1 MNKSYTLVWNQ
12 ATGCWNVAS
21 EGTRRRSKSGRGK
34 ALVVAGASLLGLFCQ
49 APAFAL
55 PSGATVVSGDA
66 GFQTSTDGRHMVV
79 NQQSHKLITN
89 WNEFSVRADE
99 RVSFHQPGQ
108 DAVALNRVIGR
119 NGSDIQGR
127 IDANGKVFLVNP
139 NGVVFGKSAQVNVG
153 GLVASTLDL
162 ADRDFLAGNYQFSG
176 DSGATVSNAGSLKA
190 SEGGS
195 IALLGARVSND
206 GVIQAQLGDVALG
219 AGQGINL
226 NFDGDGL
233 LNLQVDKG
241 SVDALAHNGGLIR
254 ADGGQ
259 VLMSARSADSLL
271 KTVVNNQGTLEARTL
286 RSAEGRIVLDGGEQG
301 TVRVAGKQ
309 DASAIGGGNGGLVL
323 NQAANVEIQRTAQVD
338 THADQGATGTWRILS
353 HEVSVAAAGQ
363 ANAAGDGSG
372 QVHVAQGPAG
382 ANASDSNGVTIVQQQ
397 PAVDL
402 AAGANGISAVQSQSG
417 ANIGSGA
424 SGISVVQSQN
434 SPNIG
439 SGANGVTVVQS
450 QNGANIGA
458 GASGIS
464 VVQNQNS
471 PNIGSGANGVT
482 VVQSQNGAN
491 IGSGASGI
499 SVVQSQSGPSIG
511 SGVNGVTVVQI
522 QSGANI
528 GPGVSGIDVV
538 QTQTLP
544 NLSPGANGSSI
555 VQVQTLPD
563 IAADAGNVHVVQV
576 QTGGNKVFGNSA
588 TNVRSRTVQA
598 RSSENVGSGLANPSS
613 AGKGPTLHADTL
625 ARNLS
630 TSNVEVV
637 ATRGNAHVGAP
648 LSWDSGNGLTLTAER
663 GDLRINGA
671 LTAQGE
677 NASLTLNAGQ
687 RPLRIDDSLSLT
699 GQGARVEFNS
709 DKGYALAEGA
719 RITLSGKNAGFRANG
734 RDYSVIQDL
743 QQLRGIDRDLGGSH
757 VLGNRIAGGNSS
769 FLSIGNASAFG
780 GTFDGLGNTIDN
792 LAVYGTGAYS
802 GLFSVNRGTLRNLN
816 LERISADGARATHY
830 NVQVGSLAAVNLGRI
845 DNVNASDIRIA
856 AASKLNSLG
865 GLVALNL
872 GSIDNASAS
881 GTLVG
886 NRHTYALGGLAA
898 ENISTARGVASISNS
913 RADFAISGQL
923 KDHASHYGAGGLVGR
938 NRGGL
943 IRSSG
948 SQGTLSLTGHGMN
961 LGGLVGYSSA
971 GGLADVSASVDVSGN
986 GQHGLYGGLIGLNV
1000 NSGIAHATAS
1010 GKVRGTDAE
1019 ALGGLIGRN
1028 LNAAIT
1034 NASAHG
1040 DVVLQAGRYL
1050 GGLIGHNQ
1058 AGNLANVSASG
1069 NLSGGSLLQAGGLI
1083 GLNANASLVNA
1094 SAKGNVATRGAE
1106 AVGGLLGENLYG
1118 SIINGSASGEVTDG
1132 SGKTLGGLIGSNLGG
1147 NHSNLKASGWVNA
1160 GANSDVGGLIG
1171 HNRGGNHS
1179 TLAASGNVTGGKG
1192 SRVGGLVGYNDAASL
1207 TNVSASG
1214 NVSANGSRA
1223 IGGLLGS
1230 DLRGSLMLASSHG
1243 TVIDM
1248 TGHNLGG
1255 LLGRGEN
1262 TSIRSA
1268 NATGAVT
1275 GGGGAS
1281 VGGLV
1286 GSLEGW
1292 RALVLGA
1299 SASGDARAGYD
1310 SYIGGLAGFS
1320 TGTIR
1325 GASASGKVGGSGL
1338 LGGLVAWNQGNVMGS
1353 SASGRLEPQIP
1364 NQIHGGLIGINF
1376 GWQSWNSVYGAAAT
1390 VPMIGRHYNL

>member
-66 GFQTSTDGRHMVV
+66 GFQTSTDGRHMVID
-79 NQQSHKLITN
+79 QQSHKLITN

-176 DSGATVSNAGSLKA
+176 DSGATVSNAGSLQA

-323 NQAANVEIQRTAQVD
+323 NQGANVEIQRTAQVD

-353 HEVSVAAAGQ
+353 HEVSVAAVGQ

-402 AAGANGISAVQSQSG
+402 AAGANGTSAVQSQSG
-417 ANIGSGA
+417 AN
-424 SGISVVQSQN
+424 GISVVQSQN

-439 SGANGVTVVQS
+439 SGA
-450 QNGANIGA
+450 
-458 GASGIS
+458 SGI
-464 VVQNQNS
+464 
-471 PNIGSGANGVT
+471 T

-511 SGVNGVTVVQI
+511 SGVNGVTIVQS

-687 RPLRIDDSLSLT
+687 RPLRIDDSLSHRPGSPGRIQF
-699 GQGARVEFNS
+699 GQGLCPGRRRPDHPVRQER
-709 DKGYALAEGA
+709 
-719 RITLSGKNAGFRANG
+719 RIPRQWAGLQ
-734 RDYSVIQDL
+734 RDP
-743 QQLRGIDRDLGGSH
+743 GP
-757 VLGNRIAGGNSS
+757 
-769 FLSIGNASAFG
+769 
-780 GTFDGLGNTIDN
+780 
-792 LAVYGTGAYS
+792 
-802 GLFSVNRGTLRNLN
+802 
-816 LERISADGARATHY
+816 
-830 NVQVGSLAAVNLGRI
+830 AAV
-845 DNVNASDIRIA
+845 A
-856 AASKLNSLG
+856 
-865 GLVALNL
+865 
-872 GSIDNASAS
+872 
-881 GTLVG
+881 
-886 NRHTYALGGLAA
+886 RH
-898 ENISTARGVASISNS
+898 R
-913 RADFAISGQL
+913 
-923 KDHASHYGAGGLVGR
+923 
-938 NRGGL
+938 
-943 IRSSG
+943 
-948 SQGTLSLTGHGMN
+948 
-961 LGGLVGYSSA
+961 
-971 GGLADVSASVDVSGN
+971 
-986 GQHGLYGGLIGLNV
+986 
-1000 NSGIAHATAS
+1000 
-1010 GKVRGTDAE
+1010 
-1019 ALGGLIGRN
+1019 
-1028 LNAAIT
+1028 
-1034 NASAHG
+1034 
-1040 DVVLQAGRYL
+1040 
-1050 GGLIGHNQ
+1050 
-1058 AGNLANVSASG
+1058 
-1069 NLSGGSLLQAGGLI
+1069 
-1083 GLNANASLVNA
+1083 
-1094 SAKGNVATRGAE
+1094 
-1106 AVGGLLGENLYG
+1106 
-1118 SIINGSASGEVTDG
+1118 
-1132 SGKTLGGLIGSNLGG
+1132 
-1147 NHSNLKASGWVNA
+1147 
-1160 GANSDVGGLIG
+1160 
-1171 HNRGGNHS
+1171 
-1179 TLAASGNVTGGKG
+1179 
-1192 SRVGGLVGYNDAASL
+1192 
-1207 TNVSASG
+1207 
-1214 NVSANGSRA
+1214 
-1223 IGGLLGS
+1223 
-1230 DLRGSLMLASSHG
+1230 
-1243 TVIDM
+1243 
-1248 TGHNLGG
+1248 
-1255 LLGRGEN
+1255 
-1262 TSIRSA
+1262 
-1268 NATGAVT
+1268 
-1275 GGGGAS
+1275 
-1281 VGGLV
+1281 
-1286 GSLEGW
+1286 
-1292 RALVLGA
+1292 
-1299 SASGDARAGYD
+1299 
-1310 SYIGGLAGFS
+1310 
-1320 TGTIR
+1320 
-1325 GASASGKVGGSGL
+1325 
-1338 LGGLVAWNQGNVMGS
+1338 
-1353 SASGRLEPQIP
+1353 
-1364 NQIHGGLIGINF
+1364 
-1376 GWQSWNSVYGAAAT
+1376 
-1390 VPMIGRHYNL
+1390 

>member
-66 GFQTSTDGRHMVV
+66 GFQTSTDGRHMVID
-79 NQQSHKLITN
+79 QQSHKLITN

-206 GVIQAQLGDVALG
+206 GVIQAQLGAVALG

-323 NQAANVEIQRTAQVD
+323 NQGANVEIQRTAQVD

-353 HEVSVAAAGQ
+353 HEVSVAAVGQ

-402 AAGANGISAVQSQSG
+402 AAGANGTSAVQSQSG

-439 SGANGVTVVQS
+439 SGANG
-450 QNGANIGA
+450 I
-458 GASGIS
+458 
-464 VVQNQNS
+464 
-471 PNIGSGANGVT
+471 T

-499 SVVQSQSGPSIG
+499 SVVQSQNSPNIG
-511 SGVNGVTVVQI
+511 SGVNGVTVVQS
-522 QSGANI
+522 QNGANI

-743 QQLRGIDRDLGGSH
+743 QQLRGIDRDLGGSY

-816 LERISADGARATHY
+816 LERISADGAQATHY

-948 SQGTLSLTGHGMN
+948 SQGTLSLSGHGMN

-971 GGLADVSASVDVSGN
+971 GGLADVSAFVDVSGN

-1058 AGNLANVSASG
+1058 AGNLADVSASG

-1230 DLRGSLMLASSHG
+1230 DLRGSLMLASSYG

>member
-66 GFQTSTDGRHMVV
+66 GFQTSTDGRHMVID
-79 NQQSHKLITN
+79 QQSHKLITN

-176 DSGATVSNAGSLKA
+176 DSGATVSNAGSLQA

-226 NFDGDGL
+226 NFDGHGL

-323 NQAANVEIQRTAQVD
+323 NQGANVEIQRTAQVD
-338 THADQGATGTWRILS
+338 THADQGATGTWRILT
-353 HEVSVAAAGQ
+353 HEVSVAAVGQ

-402 AAGANGISAVQSQSG
+402 AAGANGTSAVQSQSG

-424 SGISVVQSQN
+424 NGIS
-434 SPNIG
+434 
-439 SGANGVTVVQS
+439 
-450 QNGANIGA
+450 
-458 GASGIS
+458 
-464 VVQNQNS
+464 
-471 PNIGSGANGVT
+471 

-511 SGVNGVTVVQI
+511 SGVNGLTIVQS

-648 LSWDSGNGLTLTAER
+648 LSWDRGLTLTAER

-709 DKGYALAEGA
+709 DKGYALAEGT

-743 QQLRGIDRDLGGSH
+743 QQLRGIDRDLGGSY

-816 LERISADGARATHY
+816 LERISADGAQATHY

-923 KDHASHYGAGGLVGR
+923 KDHASHYGAG
-938 NRGGL
+938 
-943 IRSSG
+943 
-948 SQGTLSLTGHGMN
+948 
-961 LGGLVGYSSA
+961 
-971 GGLADVSASVDVSGN
+971 
-986 GQHGLYGGLIGLNV
+986 
-1000 NSGIAHATAS
+1000 
-1010 GKVRGTDAE
+1010 
-1019 ALGGLIGRN
+1019 
-1028 LNAAIT
+1028 
-1034 NASAHG
+1034 
-1040 DVVLQAGRYL
+1040 
-1050 GGLIGHNQ
+1050 
-1058 AGNLANVSASG
+1058 
-1069 NLSGGSLLQAGGLI
+1069 
-1083 GLNANASLVNA
+1083 
-1094 SAKGNVATRGAE
+1094 
-1106 AVGGLLGENLYG
+1106 
-1118 SIINGSASGEVTDG
+1118 
-1132 SGKTLGGLIGSNLGG
+1132 
-1147 NHSNLKASGWVNA
+1147 
-1160 GANSDVGGLIG
+1160 
-1171 HNRGGNHS
+1171 
-1179 TLAASGNVTGGKG
+1179 
-1192 SRVGGLVGYNDAASL
+1192 
-1207 TNVSASG
+1207 
-1214 NVSANGSRA
+1214 
-1223 IGGLLGS
+1223 
-1230 DLRGSLMLASSHG
+1230 
-1243 TVIDM
+1243 
-1248 TGHNLGG
+1248 
-1255 LLGRGEN
+1255 
-1262 TSIRSA
+1262 
-1268 NATGAVT
+1268 
-1275 GGGGAS
+1275 
-1281 VGGLV
+1281 
-1286 GSLEGW
+1286 
-1292 RALVLGA
+1292 
-1299 SASGDARAGYD
+1299 
-1310 SYIGGLAGFS
+1310 
-1320 TGTIR
+1320 
-1325 GASASGKVGGSGL
+1325 
-1338 LGGLVAWNQGNVMGS
+1338 AW
-1353 SASGRLEPQIP
+1353 
-1364 NQIHGGLIGINF
+1364 
-1376 GWQSWNSVYGAAAT
+1376 
-1390 VPMIGRHYNL
+1390 

>member
-66 GFQTSTDGRHMVV
+66 GFQTSTDGRHMVID
-79 NQQSHKLITN
+79 QQSHKLITN

-176 DSGATVSNAGSLKA
+176 DSGATVSNAGSLQA

-323 NQAANVEIQRTAQVD
+323 NQGANVEIQRTAQVD

-353 HEVSVAAAGQ
+353 HEVSVAAVGQ

-402 AAGANGISAVQSQSG
+402 AAGANGTSAVQSQSG
-417 ANIGSGA
+417 AN
-424 SGISVVQSQN
+424 GISVVQSQN

-439 SGANGVTVVQS
+439 SGA
-450 QNGANIGA
+450 
-458 GASGIS
+458 SGI
-464 VVQNQNS
+464 
-471 PNIGSGANGVT
+471 T

-511 SGVNGVTVVQI
+511 SGVNGVTIVQS

-709 DKGYALAEGA
+709 DKGYALTEGA

-743 QQLRGIDRDLGGSH
+743 QQLRGIDRDLGGSY
-757 VLGNRIAGGNSS
+757 VLGNRIAGGHSS

-816 LERISADGARATHY
+816 LERISADGAQATHY

-856 AASKLNSLG
+856 AASQLNSLG

-886 NRHTYALGGLAA
+886 NRQTYALGGLAA

-923 KDHASHYGAGGLVGR
+923 KDHASHYGAGGPGR
-938 NRGGL
+938 QEPR
-943 IRSSG
+943 RPHP
-948 SQGTLSLTGHGMN
+948 QQRQ
-961 LGGLVGYSSA
+961 
-971 GGLADVSASVDVSGN
+971 SGN
-986 GQHGLYGGLIGLNV
+986 AVAERSRDEPGRTGRIQLRRRTGGRIRLRRRLRQRTARPVRRAHRPQRKQWYRPRHGQRQGPGHRRGSTGRADRPEPERGHQQRQRPWRCQPASRSLPGRPDRPQPGRQ
-1000 NSGIAHATAS
+1000 SGQRQCQRQPEWWVAAP
-1010 GKVRGTDAE
+1010 
-1019 ALGGLIGRN
+1019 GRRPDRSQRQC
-1028 LNAAIT
+1028 L
-1034 NASAHG
+1034 
-1040 DVVLQAGRYL
+1040 AGQCLRQGQCRYPR
-1050 GGLIGHNQ
+1050 
-1058 AGNLANVSASG
+1058 S
-1069 NLSGGSLLQAGGLI
+1069 
-1083 GLNANASLVNA
+1083 
-1094 SAKGNVATRGAE
+1094 R
-1106 AVGGLLGENLYG
+1106 
-1118 SIINGSASGEVTDG
+1118 
-1132 SGKTLGGLIGSNLGG
+1132 
-1147 NHSNLKASGWVNA
+1147 SGWRSARRKPVRLRHQRLRQWRSHRRQRQNP
-1160 GANSDVGGLIG
+1160 GWPDRVQPRRQSFQPEGL
-1171 HNRGGNHS
+1171 
-1179 TLAASGNVTGGKG
+1179 
-1192 SRVGGLVGYNDAASL
+1192 RVGK
-1207 TNVSASG
+1207 
-1214 NVSANGSRA
+1214 R
-1223 IGGLLGS
+1223 
-1230 DLRGSLMLASSHG
+1230 
-1243 TVIDM
+1243 
-1248 TGHNLGG
+1248 
-1255 LLGRGEN
+1255 RGE
-1262 TSIRSA
+1262 
-1268 NATGAVT
+1268 
-1275 GGGGAS
+1275 
-1281 VGGLV
+1281 
-1286 GSLEGW
+1286 
-1292 RALVLGA
+1292 
-1299 SASGDARAGYD
+1299 
-1310 SYIGGLAGFS
+1310 
-1320 TGTIR
+1320 
-1325 GASASGKVGGSGL
+1325 
-1338 LGGLVAWNQGNVMGS
+1338 Q
-1353 SASGRLEPQIP
+1353 
-1364 NQIHGGLIGINF
+1364 
-1376 GWQSWNSVYGAAAT
+1376 
-1390 VPMIGRHYNL
+1390 

>member
-66 GFQTSTDGRHMVV
+66 GFQTSTDGRHMVID
-79 NQQSHKLITN
+79 QQSHKLITN

-176 DSGATVSNAGSLKA
+176 DSGATVSNAGSLQA

-226 NFDGDGL
+226 NFDGHGL

-323 NQAANVEIQRTAQVD
+323 NQGANVEIQRTAQVD
-338 THADQGATGTWRILS
+338 THADQGATDTWRILT
-353 HEVSVAAAGQ
+353 HEVSVAAVGQ

-402 AAGANGISAVQSQSG
+402 AAGANGTSAVQSQSG

-424 SGISVVQSQN
+424 NGIS
-434 SPNIG
+434 
-439 SGANGVTVVQS
+439 
-450 QNGANIGA
+450 
-458 GASGIS
+458 
-464 VVQNQNS
+464 
-471 PNIGSGANGVT
+471 

-511 SGVNGVTVVQI
+511 SGVNGLTIVQS

-648 LSWDSGNGLTLTAER
+648 LSWDSGLTLTAER

-687 RPLRIDDSLSLT
+687 RPLRIDDSLSHWPGSPGRIQF
-699 GQGARVEFNS
+699 GQGLCPGRRHPDHPVRQER
-709 DKGYALAEGA
+709 
-719 RITLSGKNAGFRANG
+719 RIPRQWAGLQ
-734 RDYSVIQDL
+734 RDP
-743 QQLRGIDRDLGGSH
+743 GP
-757 VLGNRIAGGNSS
+757 
-769 FLSIGNASAFG
+769 
-780 GTFDGLGNTIDN
+780 
-792 LAVYGTGAYS
+792 
-802 GLFSVNRGTLRNLN
+802 
-816 LERISADGARATHY
+816 
-830 NVQVGSLAAVNLGRI
+830 AAV
-845 DNVNASDIRIA
+845 A
-856 AASKLNSLG
+856 
-865 GLVALNL
+865 
-872 GSIDNASAS
+872 
-881 GTLVG
+881 
-886 NRHTYALGGLAA
+886 RH
-898 ENISTARGVASISNS
+898 R
-913 RADFAISGQL
+913 
-923 KDHASHYGAGGLVGR
+923 
-938 NRGGL
+938 
-943 IRSSG
+943 
-948 SQGTLSLTGHGMN
+948 
-961 LGGLVGYSSA
+961 
-971 GGLADVSASVDVSGN
+971 
-986 GQHGLYGGLIGLNV
+986 
-1000 NSGIAHATAS
+1000 
-1010 GKVRGTDAE
+1010 
-1019 ALGGLIGRN
+1019 
-1028 LNAAIT
+1028 
-1034 NASAHG
+1034 
-1040 DVVLQAGRYL
+1040 
-1050 GGLIGHNQ
+1050 
-1058 AGNLANVSASG
+1058 
-1069 NLSGGSLLQAGGLI
+1069 
-1083 GLNANASLVNA
+1083 
-1094 SAKGNVATRGAE
+1094 
-1106 AVGGLLGENLYG
+1106 
-1118 SIINGSASGEVTDG
+1118 
-1132 SGKTLGGLIGSNLGG
+1132 
-1147 NHSNLKASGWVNA
+1147 
-1160 GANSDVGGLIG
+1160 
-1171 HNRGGNHS
+1171 
-1179 TLAASGNVTGGKG
+1179 
-1192 SRVGGLVGYNDAASL
+1192 
-1207 TNVSASG
+1207 
-1214 NVSANGSRA
+1214 
-1223 IGGLLGS
+1223 
-1230 DLRGSLMLASSHG
+1230 
-1243 TVIDM
+1243 
-1248 TGHNLGG
+1248 
-1255 LLGRGEN
+1255 
-1262 TSIRSA
+1262 
-1268 NATGAVT
+1268 
-1275 GGGGAS
+1275 
-1281 VGGLV
+1281 
-1286 GSLEGW
+1286 
-1292 RALVLGA
+1292 
-1299 SASGDARAGYD
+1299 
-1310 SYIGGLAGFS
+1310 
-1320 TGTIR
+1320 
-1325 GASASGKVGGSGL
+1325 
-1338 LGGLVAWNQGNVMGS
+1338 
-1353 SASGRLEPQIP
+1353 
-1364 NQIHGGLIGINF
+1364 
-1376 GWQSWNSVYGAAAT
+1376 
-1390 VPMIGRHYNL
+1390 

>member
-66 GFQTSTDGRHMVV
+66 GFQTSTDGRHMVID
-79 NQQSHKLITN
+79 QQSHKLITN

-176 DSGATVSNAGSLKA
+176 DSGATVSNAGSLQA

-323 NQAANVEIQRTAQVD
+323 NQGANVEIQRTAQVD

-353 HEVSVAAAGQ
+353 HEVSVAAVGQ

-402 AAGANGISAVQSQSG
+402 AAGANGTSAVQSQSG

-439 SGANGVTVVQS
+439 SGVNGVTVVQS
-450 QNGANIGA
+450 QNGANIGS
-458 GASGIS
+458 GASGI
-464 VVQNQNS
+464 
-471 PNIGSGANGVT
+471 T

-511 SGVNGVTVVQI
+511 SGVNGVTIVQS

-563 IAADAGNVHVVQV
+563 IAADAGNVHVMQV

-598 RSSENVGSGLANPSS
+598 RSNENVGSGLANPSS

-687 RPLRIDDSLSLT
+687 RPLRIDNSLSLT

-743 QQLRGIDRDLGGSH
+743 QQLRGIDRDLGGSY

-780 GTFDGLGNTIDN
+780 GSFDGLGNTIDN

-923 KDHASHYGAGGLVGR
+923 KDHASHYGAG
-938 NRGGL
+938 
-943 IRSSG
+943 
-948 SQGTLSLTGHGMN
+948 
-961 LGGLVGYSSA
+961 
-971 GGLADVSASVDVSGN
+971 
-986 GQHGLYGGLIGLNV
+986 
-1000 NSGIAHATAS
+1000 
-1010 GKVRGTDAE
+1010 
-1019 ALGGLIGRN
+1019 
-1028 LNAAIT
+1028 
-1034 NASAHG
+1034 
-1040 DVVLQAGRYL
+1040 
-1050 GGLIGHNQ
+1050 
-1058 AGNLANVSASG
+1058 
-1069 NLSGGSLLQAGGLI
+1069 
-1083 GLNANASLVNA
+1083 
-1094 SAKGNVATRGAE
+1094 
-1106 AVGGLLGENLYG
+1106 
-1118 SIINGSASGEVTDG
+1118 
-1132 SGKTLGGLIGSNLGG
+1132 
-1147 NHSNLKASGWVNA
+1147 
-1160 GANSDVGGLIG
+1160 
-1171 HNRGGNHS
+1171 
-1179 TLAASGNVTGGKG
+1179 
-1192 SRVGGLVGYNDAASL
+1192 
-1207 TNVSASG
+1207 
-1214 NVSANGSRA
+1214 
-1223 IGGLLGS
+1223 
-1230 DLRGSLMLASSHG
+1230 
-1243 TVIDM
+1243 
-1248 TGHNLGG
+1248 
-1255 LLGRGEN
+1255 
-1262 TSIRSA
+1262 
-1268 NATGAVT
+1268 
-1275 GGGGAS
+1275 
-1281 VGGLV
+1281 
-1286 GSLEGW
+1286 
-1292 RALVLGA
+1292 
-1299 SASGDARAGYD
+1299 
-1310 SYIGGLAGFS
+1310 
-1320 TGTIR
+1320 
-1325 GASASGKVGGSGL
+1325 
-1338 LGGLVAWNQGNVMGS
+1338 AW
-1353 SASGRLEPQIP
+1353 
-1364 NQIHGGLIGINF
+1364 
-1376 GWQSWNSVYGAAAT
+1376 
-1390 VPMIGRHYNL
+1390 

>member
-66 GFQTSTDGRHMVV
+66 GFQTSTDGRHMVID
-79 NQQSHKLITN
+79 QQSHKLITN

-176 DSGATVSNAGSLKA
+176 DSGATVSNAGSLQA

-323 NQAANVEIQRTAQVD
+323 NQGANVEIQRTAQVD

-353 HEVSVAAAGQ
+353 HEVSVAAVGQ

-402 AAGANGISAVQSQSG
+402 AAGANGTSAVQSQSG

-424 SGISVVQSQN
+424 NGIS
-434 SPNIG
+434 
-439 SGANGVTVVQS
+439 
-450 QNGANIGA
+450 
-458 GASGIS
+458 
-464 VVQNQNS
+464 
-471 PNIGSGANGVT
+471 

-511 SGVNGVTVVQI
+511 SGVNGVTIVQS

-598 RSSENVGSGLANPSS
+598 RSNENVGSGLANPSS

-687 RPLRIDDSLSLT
+687 RPLRIDNSLSLT

-709 DKGYALAEGA
+709 DKGYALAEGT

-743 QQLRGIDRDLGGSH
+743 QQLRGIDRDLGGSY

-816 LERISADGARATHY
+816 LERISADGAQATHY

-923 KDHASHYGAGGLVGR
+923 KDHARHYGAGGLVGR

-948 SQGTLSLTGHGMN
+948 SQGTLSLSGHGMN

-986 GQHGLYGGLIGLNV
+986 GQRGLYGGLIGLNV

-1028 LNAAIT
+1028 LNAAIN

-1040 DVVLQAGRYL
+1040 DVSLQAGRYL

-1083 GLNANASLVNA
+1083 GLNAN
-1094 SAKGNVATRGAE
+1094 
-1106 AVGGLLGENLYG
+1106 
-1118 SIINGSASGEVTDG
+1118 
-1132 SGKTLGGLIGSNLGG
+1132 
-1147 NHSNLKASGWVNA
+1147 
-1160 GANSDVGGLIG
+1160 
-1171 HNRGGNHS
+1171 
-1179 TLAASGNVTGGKG
+1179 
-1192 SRVGGLVGYNDAASL
+1192 
-1207 TNVSASG
+1207 
-1214 NVSANGSRA
+1214 
-1223 IGGLLGS
+1223 
-1230 DLRGSLMLASSHG
+1230 
-1243 TVIDM
+1243 
-1248 TGHNLGG
+1248 
-1255 LLGRGEN
+1255 
-1262 TSIRSA
+1262 
-1268 NATGAVT
+1268 
-1275 GGGGAS
+1275 
-1281 VGGLV
+1281 
-1286 GSLEGW
+1286 
-1292 RALVLGA
+1292 
-1299 SASGDARAGYD
+1299 
-1310 SYIGGLAGFS
+1310 
-1320 TGTIR
+1320 
-1325 GASASGKVGGSGL
+1325 
-1338 LGGLVAWNQGNVMGS
+1338 
-1353 SASGRLEPQIP
+1353 
-1364 NQIHGGLIGINF
+1364 
-1376 GWQSWNSVYGAAAT
+1376 
-1390 VPMIGRHYNL
+1390 

>member
-66 GFQTSTDGRHMVV
+66 GFQTSTDGRHMVID
-79 NQQSHKLITN
+79 QQSHKLITN

-176 DSGATVSNAGSLKA
+176 DSGATVSNAGSLQA

-286 RSAEGRIVLDGGEQG
+286 RSAEGRIVLDGGKQG

-323 NQAANVEIQRTAQVD
+323 NQGANVEIQRTAQVD
-338 THADQGATGTWRILS
+338 TRADQGATGTWRILS
-353 HEVSVAAAGQ
+353 HEVSVAAVGQ

-402 AAGANGISAVQSQSG
+402 AAGANGTSAVQSQSG

-424 SGISVVQSQN
+424 NGIS
-434 SPNIG
+434 
-439 SGANGVTVVQS
+439 
-450 QNGANIGA
+450 
-458 GASGIS
+458 
-464 VVQNQNS
+464 
-471 PNIGSGANGVT
+471 

-511 SGVNGVTVVQI
+511 SGVNGVTIVQS

-671 LTAQGE
+671 LTAQEKTPALLSMPGS
-677 NASLTLNAGQ
+677 ALSVSTTA
-687 RPLRIDDSLSLT
+687 SLSL
-699 GQGARVEFNS
+699 AREPGSNS
-709 DKGYALAEGA
+709 IRTKVMPWPKAPGSPCPA
-719 RITLSGKNAGFRANG
+719 RT
-734 RDYSVIQDL
+734 QD
-743 QQLRGIDRDLGGSH
+743 
-757 VLGNRIAGGNSS
+757 
-769 FLSIGNASAFG
+769 SAPMG
-780 GTFDGLGNTIDN
+780 GT
-792 LAVYGTGAYS
+792 
-802 GLFSVNRGTLRNLN
+802 
-816 LERISADGARATHY
+816 
-830 NVQVGSLAAVNLGRI
+830 
-845 DNVNASDIRIA
+845 
-856 AASKLNSLG
+856 
-865 GLVALNL
+865 
-872 GSIDNASAS
+872 
-881 GTLVG
+881 
-886 NRHTYALGGLAA
+886 
-898 ENISTARGVASISNS
+898 TA
-913 RADFAISGQL
+913 
-923 KDHASHYGAGGLVGR
+923 
-938 NRGGL
+938 
-943 IRSSG
+943 
-948 SQGTLSLTGHGMN
+948 
-961 LGGLVGYSSA
+961 
-971 GGLADVSASVDVSGN
+971 
-986 GQHGLYGGLIGLNV
+986 
-1000 NSGIAHATAS
+1000 
-1010 GKVRGTDAE
+1010 
-1019 ALGGLIGRN
+1019 
-1028 LNAAIT
+1028 
-1034 NASAHG
+1034 
-1040 DVVLQAGRYL
+1040 
-1050 GGLIGHNQ
+1050 
-1058 AGNLANVSASG
+1058 
-1069 NLSGGSLLQAGGLI
+1069 
-1083 GLNANASLVNA
+1083 
-1094 SAKGNVATRGAE
+1094 
-1106 AVGGLLGENLYG
+1106 
-1118 SIINGSASGEVTDG
+1118 
-1132 SGKTLGGLIGSNLGG
+1132 
-1147 NHSNLKASGWVNA
+1147 
-1160 GANSDVGGLIG
+1160 
-1171 HNRGGNHS
+1171 
-1179 TLAASGNVTGGKG
+1179 
-1192 SRVGGLVGYNDAASL
+1192 
-1207 TNVSASG
+1207 
-1214 NVSANGSRA
+1214 
-1223 IGGLLGS
+1223 
-1230 DLRGSLMLASSHG
+1230 
-1243 TVIDM
+1243 
-1248 TGHNLGG
+1248 
-1255 LLGRGEN
+1255 
-1262 TSIRSA
+1262 
-1268 NATGAVT
+1268 
-1275 GGGGAS
+1275 
-1281 VGGLV
+1281 
-1286 GSLEGW
+1286 
-1292 RALVLGA
+1292 
-1299 SASGDARAGYD
+1299 
-1310 SYIGGLAGFS
+1310 
-1320 TGTIR
+1320 
-1325 GASASGKVGGSGL
+1325 
-1338 LGGLVAWNQGNVMGS
+1338 
-1353 SASGRLEPQIP
+1353 
-1364 NQIHGGLIGINF
+1364 
-1376 GWQSWNSVYGAAAT
+1376 
-1390 VPMIGRHYNL
+1390 

>member
-49 APAFAL
+49 APAVAL

-66 GFQTSTDGRHMVV
+66 GFQTSTDGRHMVID
-79 NQQSHKLITN
+79 QQSHKLITN

-206 GVIQAQLGDVALG
+206 GVIQAQLGAVALG

-323 NQAANVEIQRTAQVD
+323 NQGANVEIQRTAQVD

-353 HEVSVAAAGQ
+353 HEVSVAAVGQ

-402 AAGANGISAVQSQSG
+402 AAGANGTSAVQSQSG

-439 SGANGVTVVQS
+439 SGANGISVVQS
-450 QNGANIGA
+450 QN
-458 GASGIS
+458 
-464 VVQNQNS
+464 S
-471 PNIGSGANGVT
+471 P
-482 VVQSQNGAN
+482 N

-511 SGVNGVTVVQI
+511 SGVNGVTIVQS

-528 GPGVSGIDVV
+528 GPGVNGIDVV

-743 QQLRGIDRDLGGSH
+743 QQLRGIDRDLGGSY

-816 LERISADGARATHY
+816 LERISADGAQATHY

-948 SQGTLSLTGHGMN
+948 SQGTLSLSGHGMN

-971 GGLADVSASVDVSGN
+971 GGLADVSAFVDVSGN

-1058 AGNLANVSASG
+1058 AGNLADVSASG

-1223 IGGLLGS
+1223 IGGLLGN

-1376 GWQSWNSVYGAAAT
+1376 GWQSWNSVYGAAAA

>member
-162 ADRDFLAGNYQFSG
+162 ADRDFLTGNYQFSG

-323 NQAANVEIQRTAQVD
+323 NQGANVEIQRTAQVD

-450 QNGANIGA
+450 QNGANIGS
-458 GASGIS
+458 GASGI
-464 VVQNQNS
+464 
-471 PNIGSGANGVT
+471 T

-511 SGVNGVTVVQI
+511 SGVNGVTIVQS

-719 RITLSGKNAGFRANG
+719 RVTLSGKNAGFRANG

-743 QQLRGIDRDLGGSH
+743 QQLRGIDRDLGGSY
-757 VLGNRIAGGNSS
+757 VLGNRIAGGNFS

-802 GLFSVNRGTLRNLN
+802 GLFSC
-816 LERISADGARATHY
+816 
-830 NVQVGSLAAVNLGRI
+830 
-845 DNVNASDIRIA
+845 
-856 AASKLNSLG
+856 
-865 GLVALNL
+865 
-872 GSIDNASAS
+872 
-881 GTLVG
+881 
-886 NRHTYALGGLAA
+886 
-898 ENISTARGVASISNS
+898 
-913 RADFAISGQL
+913 
-923 KDHASHYGAGGLVGR
+923 
-938 NRGGL
+938 
-943 IRSSG
+943 
-948 SQGTLSLTGHGMN
+948 
-961 LGGLVGYSSA
+961 
-971 GGLADVSASVDVSGN
+971 
-986 GQHGLYGGLIGLNV
+986 
-1000 NSGIAHATAS
+1000 
-1010 GKVRGTDAE
+1010 
-1019 ALGGLIGRN
+1019 
-1028 LNAAIT
+1028 
-1034 NASAHG
+1034 
-1040 DVVLQAGRYL
+1040 
-1050 GGLIGHNQ
+1050 
-1058 AGNLANVSASG
+1058 
-1069 NLSGGSLLQAGGLI
+1069 
-1083 GLNANASLVNA
+1083 
-1094 SAKGNVATRGAE
+1094 
-1106 AVGGLLGENLYG
+1106 
-1118 SIINGSASGEVTDG
+1118 
-1132 SGKTLGGLIGSNLGG
+1132 
-1147 NHSNLKASGWVNA
+1147 
-1160 GANSDVGGLIG
+1160 
-1171 HNRGGNHS
+1171 
-1179 TLAASGNVTGGKG
+1179 
-1192 SRVGGLVGYNDAASL
+1192 
-1207 TNVSASG
+1207 
-1214 NVSANGSRA
+1214 
-1223 IGGLLGS
+1223 
-1230 DLRGSLMLASSHG
+1230 
-1243 TVIDM
+1243 
-1248 TGHNLGG
+1248 
-1255 LLGRGEN
+1255 
-1262 TSIRSA
+1262 
-1268 NATGAVT
+1268 
-1275 GGGGAS
+1275 
-1281 VGGLV
+1281 
-1286 GSLEGW
+1286 W
-1292 RALVLGA
+1292 R
-1299 SASGDARAGYD
+1299 
-1310 SYIGGLAGFS
+1310 
-1320 TGTIR
+1320 
-1325 GASASGKVGGSGL
+1325 
-1338 LGGLVAWNQGNVMGS
+1338 
-1353 SASGRLEPQIP
+1353 
-1364 NQIHGGLIGINF
+1364 
-1376 GWQSWNSVYGAAAT
+1376 
-1390 VPMIGRHYNL
+1390 

>member
-49 APAFAL
+49 APAVAL

-66 GFQTSTDGRHMVV
+66 GFQTSTDGRHMVID
-79 NQQSHKLITN
+79 QQSHKLITN

-176 DSGATVSNAGSLKA
+176 DSGATVSNAGSLQA

-323 NQAANVEIQRTAQVD
+323 NQGANVEIQRTAQVD
-338 THADQGATGTWRILS
+338 THTDQGATGTWRILS

-372 QVHVAQGPAG
+372 QPHVAQGPAG
-382 ANASDSNGVTIVQQQ
+382 ANASDSNGMTIVQQQ

-464 VVQNQNS
+464 VVQ
-471 PNIGSGANGVT
+471 
-482 VVQSQNGAN
+482 
-491 IGSGASGI
+491 
-499 SVVQSQSGPSIG
+499 SQSGPSIG
-511 SGVNGVTVVQI
+511 SGVNGVTIVQS

-743 QQLRGIDRDLGGSH
+743 QQLRGIDRDLGGSY
-757 VLGNRIAGGNSS
+757 VLGNRIAGGHSS

-830 NVQVGSLAAVNLGRI
+830 NVQVSSLAAVNLGRI

-948 SQGTLSLTGHGMN
+948 SQGTLSLSGHGMN

-971 GGLADVSASVDVSGN
+971 GGLADVSAFVDVSGN

-1058 AGNLANVSASG
+1058 AGNLADVSASG

-1179 TLAASGNVTGGKG
+1179 ILAASGNVTGGKG

>member
-66 GFQTSTDGRHMVV
+66 GFQTSTDGRHMVID
-79 NQQSHKLITN
+79 QQSHKLITN

-176 DSGATVSNAGSLKA
+176 DSGATVSNAGSLQA

-323 NQAANVEIQRTAQVD
+323 NQGANVEIQRTAQVD

-353 HEVSVAAAGQ
+353 HEVSVAAVGQ

-402 AAGANGISAVQSQSG
+402 AAGANGTSAVQSQS
-417 ANIGSGA
+417 
-424 SGISVVQSQN
+424 
-434 SPNIG
+434 
-439 SGANGVTVVQS
+439 
-450 QNGANIGA
+450 
-458 GASGIS
+458 
-464 VVQNQNS
+464 
-471 PNIGSGANGVT
+471 
-482 VVQSQNGAN
+482 GAN

-511 SGVNGVTVVQI
+511 SGVNGVTIVQS

-563 IAADAGNVHVVQV
+563 IAADAGNVHVMQV

-598 RSSENVGSGLANPSS
+598 RSNENVGSGLANPSS

-687 RPLRIDDSLSLT
+687 RPLRIDNSLSLT

-743 QQLRGIDRDLGGSH
+743 QQLRGIDRDLGGSY

-816 LERISADGARATHY
+816 LERISADGAQATHY

-856 AASKLNSLG
+856 AASQLNSLG

-948 SQGTLSLTGHGMN
+948 SQGTLSLSGHGMN

-986 GQHGLYGGLIGLNV
+986 GQRGLYGGLIGLNV

-1028 LNAAIT
+1028 LNAAIN

-1040 DVVLQAGRYL
+1040 DVSLQAGRYL

-1118 SIINGSASGEVTDG
+1118 SVINGSASGEVTDG

-1214 NVSANGSRA
+1214 NVNASGSRA
-1223 IGGLLGS
+1223 IGGLIGS

-1243 TVIDM
+1243 IVNDK

-1255 LLGRGEN
+1255 LVGRGEN

-1268 NATGAVT
+1268 KASGAVS
-1275 GGGGAS
+1275 GGAGIRA
-1281 VGGLV
+1281 GGLV

-1292 RALVLGA
+1292 QALILGA
-1299 SASGDARAGYD
+1299 SAGGDVTAGYD
-1310 SYIGGLAGFS
+1310 SYIGGLVGFS
-1320 TGTIR
+1320 TATIS

>member
-66 GFQTSTDGRHMVV
+66 GFQTSTDGRHMVID
-79 NQQSHKLITN
+79 QQSHKLITN

-309 DASAIGGGNGGLVL
+309 DASAIGGGNGGLLL
-323 NQAANVEIQRTAQVD
+323 NQGANVEIQRTAQVD

-353 HEVSVAAAGQ
+353 HEVSVAAVGQ

-402 AAGANGISAVQSQSG
+402 AAGANGTSAVQSQSG

-439 SGANGVTVVQS
+439 SGANGISVVQS

-464 VVQNQNS
+464 VVQSQNS
-471 PNIGSGANGVT
+471 PN
-482 VVQSQNGAN
+482 
-491 IGSGASGI
+491 
-499 SVVQSQSGPSIG
+499 IG
-511 SGVNGVTVVQI
+511 SGVNGVTVVQS

-699 GQGARVEFNS
+699 GQGAWVEFNS

-743 QQLRGIDRDLGGSH
+743 QQLRGIDRDLGGSY

-816 LERISADGARATHY
+816 LERISADGAQATHY

-948 SQGTLSLTGHGMN
+948 SQGTLSLSGHGMN

-971 GGLADVSASVDVSGN
+971 GGLADVSAFVDVSGN

-1058 AGNLANVSASG
+1058 AGNLADVSASG

-1230 DLRGSLMLASSHG
+1230 DLRGSLMLASSYG

>member
-1 MNKSYTLVWNQ
+1 M
-12 ATGCWNVAS
+12 
-21 EGTRRRSKSGRGK
+21 
-34 ALVVAGASLLGLFCQ
+34 
-49 APAFAL
+49 
-55 PSGATVVSGDA
+55 
-66 GFQTSTDGRHMVV
+66 
-79 NQQSHKLITN
+79 
-89 WNEFSVRADE
+89 
-99 RVSFHQPGQ
+99 
-108 DAVALNRVIGR
+108 
-119 NGSDIQGR
+119 
-127 IDANGKVFLVNP
+127 
-139 NGVVFGKSAQVNVG
+139 
-153 GLVASTLDL
+153 
-162 ADRDFLAGNYQFSG
+162 
-176 DSGATVSNAGSLKA
+176 
-190 SEGGS
+190 
-195 IALLGARVSND
+195 
-206 GVIQAQLGDVALG
+206 IQAQLGDVALG

-226 NFDGDGL
+226 NFDGHGL

-323 NQAANVEIQRTAQVD
+323 NQGANVEIQRTAQVD
-338 THADQGATGTWRILS
+338 THADQGATGTWRILT
-353 HEVSVAAAGQ
+353 HEVSVAAVGQ

-402 AAGANGISAVQSQSG
+402 AAGANGTSAVQSQSG

-424 SGISVVQSQN
+424 NGIS
-434 SPNIG
+434 
-439 SGANGVTVVQS
+439 
-450 QNGANIGA
+450 
-458 GASGIS
+458 
-464 VVQNQNS
+464 
-471 PNIGSGANGVT
+471 

-511 SGVNGVTVVQI
+511 SGVNGVTIVQS

-613 AGKGPTLHADTL
+613 AGK
-625 ARNLS
+625 ARRCMPIPWPATFPQA
-630 TSNVEVV
+630 TSKWS
-637 ATRGNAHVGAP
+637 P
-648 LSWDSGNGLTLTAER
+648 P
-663 GDLRINGA
+663 
-671 LTAQGE
+671 
-677 NASLTLNAGQ
+677 GQ
-687 RPLRIDDSLSLT
+687 RACRRAAVLGQRQRPDANRRARGPQDQWRADGPGRKRQPYSQCRAAPSPYRRQLSLT

-743 QQLRGIDRDLGGSH
+743 QQLRGIDRDLGGSY

-780 GTFDGLGNTIDN
+780 GSFDGLGNTIDN

-856 AASKLNSLG
+856 AASQLNSLG

-923 KDHASHYGAGGLVGR
+923 KDHASHYGAG
-938 NRGGL
+938 
-943 IRSSG
+943 
-948 SQGTLSLTGHGMN
+948 
-961 LGGLVGYSSA
+961 
-971 GGLADVSASVDVSGN
+971 
-986 GQHGLYGGLIGLNV
+986 
-1000 NSGIAHATAS
+1000 
-1010 GKVRGTDAE
+1010 
-1019 ALGGLIGRN
+1019 
-1028 LNAAIT
+1028 
-1034 NASAHG
+1034 
-1040 DVVLQAGRYL
+1040 
-1050 GGLIGHNQ
+1050 
-1058 AGNLANVSASG
+1058 
-1069 NLSGGSLLQAGGLI
+1069 
-1083 GLNANASLVNA
+1083 
-1094 SAKGNVATRGAE
+1094 
-1106 AVGGLLGENLYG
+1106 
-1118 SIINGSASGEVTDG
+1118 
-1132 SGKTLGGLIGSNLGG
+1132 
-1147 NHSNLKASGWVNA
+1147 
-1160 GANSDVGGLIG
+1160 
-1171 HNRGGNHS
+1171 
-1179 TLAASGNVTGGKG
+1179 
-1192 SRVGGLVGYNDAASL
+1192 
-1207 TNVSASG
+1207 
-1214 NVSANGSRA
+1214 
-1223 IGGLLGS
+1223 
-1230 DLRGSLMLASSHG
+1230 
-1243 TVIDM
+1243 
-1248 TGHNLGG
+1248 
-1255 LLGRGEN
+1255 
-1262 TSIRSA
+1262 
-1268 NATGAVT
+1268 
-1275 GGGGAS
+1275 
-1281 VGGLV
+1281 
-1286 GSLEGW
+1286 
-1292 RALVLGA
+1292 
-1299 SASGDARAGYD
+1299 
-1310 SYIGGLAGFS
+1310 
-1320 TGTIR
+1320 
-1325 GASASGKVGGSGL
+1325 
-1338 LGGLVAWNQGNVMGS
+1338 AW
-1353 SASGRLEPQIP
+1353 
-1364 NQIHGGLIGINF
+1364 
-1376 GWQSWNSVYGAAAT
+1376 
-1390 VPMIGRHYNL
+1390 

>member
-66 GFQTSTDGRHMVV
+66 GFQTSTDGRHMVID
-79 NQQSHKLITN
+79 QQSHKLITN

-176 DSGATVSNAGSLKA
+176 DSGATVSNAGSLQA

-323 NQAANVEIQRTAQVD
+323 NQGANVEIQRTAQVD

-353 HEVSVAAAGQ
+353 HEVSVAAVGQ

-402 AAGANGISAVQSQSG
+402 AAGANGTSAVQSQSG

-439 SGANGVTVVQS
+439 SGVNGVTVVQS
-450 QNGANIGA
+450 QNGANIGS
-458 GASGIS
+458 GASGI
-464 VVQNQNS
+464 
-471 PNIGSGANGVT
+471 T

-511 SGVNGVTVVQI
+511 SGVNGVTIVQS

-563 IAADAGNVHVVQV
+563 IAADAGNVHVMQV

-598 RSSENVGSGLANPSS
+598 RSNENVGSGLANPSS

-637 ATRGNAHVGAP
+637 ATRSNAHVGAP

-687 RPLRIDDSLSLT
+687 RPLRIDNSLSLT

-743 QQLRGIDRDLGGSH
+743 QQLRGIDRDLGGSY

-816 LERISADGARATHY
+816 LERISADGAQATHY

-856 AASKLNSLG
+856 AASQLNSLG

-948 SQGTLSLTGHGMN
+948 SQGTLSLSGHGMN

-986 GQHGLYGGLIGLNV
+986 GQRGLYGGLIGLNV

-1028 LNAAIT
+1028 LNAAIN

-1040 DVVLQAGRYL
+1040 DVSLQAGRYL

-1118 SIINGSASGEVTDG
+1118 SVINGSASGEVTDG

-1214 NVSANGSRA
+1214 NVNASGSRA
-1223 IGGLLGS
+1223 IGGLIGS

-1243 TVIDM
+1243 IVNDK

-1255 LLGRGEN
+1255 LVGRGEN

-1268 NATGAVT
+1268 KASGAVS
-1275 GGGGAS
+1275 GGAGIRA
-1281 VGGLV
+1281 GGLV

-1292 RALVLGA
+1292 QALILGA
-1299 SASGDARAGYD
+1299 SAGGDVTAGYD
-1310 SYIGGLAGFS
+1310 SYIGGLVGFS
-1320 TGTIR
+1320 TATIS

>member
-1 MNKSYTLVWNQ
+1 M
-12 ATGCWNVAS
+12 
-21 EGTRRRSKSGRGK
+21 
-34 ALVVAGASLLGLFCQ
+34 
-49 APAFAL
+49 
-55 PSGATVVSGDA
+55 
-66 GFQTSTDGRHMVV
+66 
-79 NQQSHKLITN
+79 
-89 WNEFSVRADE
+89 
-99 RVSFHQPGQ
+99 
-108 DAVALNRVIGR
+108 IGS
-119 NGSDIQGR
+119 NGSNIQGR

-176 DSGATVSNAGSLKA
+176 DSGATVSNAGSLQA

-241 SVDALAHNGGLIR
+241 SVDALAYNGGLIR

-323 NQAANVEIQRTAQVD
+323 NQGANVEIQRTAQVD

-353 HEVSVAAAGQ
+353 HEVSVAAVGQ

-402 AAGANGISAVQSQSG
+402 AAGANGTSAVQSQSG
-417 ANIGSGA
+417 AN
-424 SGISVVQSQN
+424 GISVVQSQN

-439 SGANGVTVVQS
+439 SGA
-450 QNGANIGA
+450 
-458 GASGIS
+458 SGI
-464 VVQNQNS
+464 
-471 PNIGSGANGVT
+471 T

-511 SGVNGVTVVQI
+511 SGVNGVTIVQS

-743 QQLRGIDRDLGGSH
+743 QQLRGIDRDLGGSY
-757 VLGNRIAGGNSS
+757 VLGNRIAGGHSS

-816 LERISADGARATHY
+816 LERISADGAQATHY

-856 AASKLNSLG
+856 AASQLNSLG

-886 NRHTYALGGLAA
+886 NRQTYALGGLAA

-938 NRGGL
+938 RE
-943 IRSSG
+943 RC
-948 SQGTLSLTGHGMN
+948 
-961 LGGLVGYSSA
+961 
-971 GGLADVSASVDVSGN
+971 
-986 GQHGLYGGLIGLNV
+986 
-1000 NSGIAHATAS
+1000 
-1010 GKVRGTDAE
+1010 R
-1019 ALGGLIGRN
+1019 
-1028 LNAAIT
+1028 
-1034 NASAHG
+1034 
-1040 DVVLQAGRYL
+1040 
-1050 GGLIGHNQ
+1050 
-1058 AGNLANVSASG
+1058 
-1069 NLSGGSLLQAGGLI
+1069 
-1083 GLNANASLVNA
+1083 
-1094 SAKGNVATRGAE
+1094 
-1106 AVGGLLGENLYG
+1106 
-1118 SIINGSASGEVTDG
+1118 
-1132 SGKTLGGLIGSNLGG
+1132 
-1147 NHSNLKASGWVNA
+1147 
-1160 GANSDVGGLIG
+1160 
-1171 HNRGGNHS
+1171 
-1179 TLAASGNVTGGKG
+1179 
-1192 SRVGGLVGYNDAASL
+1192 
-1207 TNVSASG
+1207 
-1214 NVSANGSRA
+1214 
-1223 IGGLLGS
+1223 
-1230 DLRGSLMLASSHG
+1230 
-1243 TVIDM
+1243 
-1248 TGHNLGG
+1248 
-1255 LLGRGEN
+1255 
-1262 TSIRSA
+1262 
-1268 NATGAVT
+1268 
-1275 GGGGAS
+1275 
-1281 VGGLV
+1281 
-1286 GSLEGW
+1286 
-1292 RALVLGA
+1292 
-1299 SASGDARAGYD
+1299 
-1310 SYIGGLAGFS
+1310 
-1320 TGTIR
+1320 
-1325 GASASGKVGGSGL
+1325 
-1338 LGGLVAWNQGNVMGS
+1338 
-1353 SASGRLEPQIP
+1353 
-1364 NQIHGGLIGINF
+1364 
-1376 GWQSWNSVYGAAAT
+1376 
-1390 VPMIGRHYNL
+1390 

>member
-66 GFQTSTDGRHMVV
+66 GFQTSTDGRHMVID
-79 NQQSHKLITN
+79 QQSHKLITN

-309 DASAIGGGNGGLVL
+309 DASAIGGGNGGLLL
-323 NQAANVEIQRTAQVD
+323 NQGANVEIQRTAQVD

-353 HEVSVAAAGQ
+353 HEVSVAAVGQ

-402 AAGANGISAVQSQSG
+402 AAGANGTSAVQSQSG

-434 SPNIG
+434 
-439 SGANGVTVVQS
+439 
-450 QNGANIGA
+450 GANIGA
-458 GASGIS
+458 
-464 VVQNQNS
+464 
-471 PNIGSGANGVT
+471 
-482 VVQSQNGAN
+482 
-491 IGSGASGI
+491 GASGI

-511 SGVNGVTVVQI
+511 SGVNGVTIVQS

-699 GQGARVEFNS
+699 GQGAWVEFNS

-743 QQLRGIDRDLGGSH
+743 QQLRGIDRDLGGSY

-816 LERISADGARATHY
+816 LERISADGAQATHY

-948 SQGTLSLTGHGMN
+948 SQGTLSLSGHGMN

-971 GGLADVSASVDVSGN
+971 GGLADVSAFVDVSGN

-1058 AGNLANVSASG
+1058 AGNLADVSASG

-1230 DLRGSLMLASSHG
+1230 DLRGSLMLASSYG

>member
-66 GFQTSTDGRHMVV
+66 GFQTSTDGRHMVID
-79 NQQSHKLITN
+79 QQSHKLITN

-176 DSGATVSNAGSLKA
+176 DSGATVSNAGSLQA

-323 NQAANVEIQRTAQVD
+323 NQGANVEIQRTAQVD

-353 HEVSVAAAGQ
+353 HEVSVAAVGQ

-402 AAGANGISAVQSQSG
+402 AAGANGTSAVQSQSG

-439 SGANGVTVVQS
+439 SGVNGVTVVQS
-450 QNGANIGA
+450 QNGANIGS
-458 GASGIS
+458 GASGI
-464 VVQNQNS
+464 
-471 PNIGSGANGVT
+471 T

-511 SGVNGVTVVQI
+511 SGVNGVTIVQS

-563 IAADAGNVHVVQV
+563 IAADAGNVHVMQV

-598 RSSENVGSGLANPSS
+598 RSNENVGSGLANPSS

-743 QQLRGIDRDLGGSH
+743 QQLRGIDRDLGGSY

-816 LERISADGARATHY
+816 LERISADGAQATHY

-856 AASKLNSLG
+856 AASQLNSLG

-923 KDHASHYGAGGLVGR
+923 TDHASHYGAG
-938 NRGGL
+938 
-943 IRSSG
+943 
-948 SQGTLSLTGHGMN
+948 
-961 LGGLVGYSSA
+961 
-971 GGLADVSASVDVSGN
+971 
-986 GQHGLYGGLIGLNV
+986 
-1000 NSGIAHATAS
+1000 
-1010 GKVRGTDAE
+1010 
-1019 ALGGLIGRN
+1019 
-1028 LNAAIT
+1028 
-1034 NASAHG
+1034 
-1040 DVVLQAGRYL
+1040 
-1050 GGLIGHNQ
+1050 
-1058 AGNLANVSASG
+1058 
-1069 NLSGGSLLQAGGLI
+1069 
-1083 GLNANASLVNA
+1083 
-1094 SAKGNVATRGAE
+1094 
-1106 AVGGLLGENLYG
+1106 
-1118 SIINGSASGEVTDG
+1118 
-1132 SGKTLGGLIGSNLGG
+1132 
-1147 NHSNLKASGWVNA
+1147 
-1160 GANSDVGGLIG
+1160 
-1171 HNRGGNHS
+1171 
-1179 TLAASGNVTGGKG
+1179 
-1192 SRVGGLVGYNDAASL
+1192 
-1207 TNVSASG
+1207 
-1214 NVSANGSRA
+1214 
-1223 IGGLLGS
+1223 
-1230 DLRGSLMLASSHG
+1230 
-1243 TVIDM
+1243 
-1248 TGHNLGG
+1248 
-1255 LLGRGEN
+1255 
-1262 TSIRSA
+1262 
-1268 NATGAVT
+1268 
-1275 GGGGAS
+1275 
-1281 VGGLV
+1281 
-1286 GSLEGW
+1286 
-1292 RALVLGA
+1292 
-1299 SASGDARAGYD
+1299 
-1310 SYIGGLAGFS
+1310 
-1320 TGTIR
+1320 
-1325 GASASGKVGGSGL
+1325 
-1338 LGGLVAWNQGNVMGS
+1338 AW
-1353 SASGRLEPQIP
+1353 
-1364 NQIHGGLIGINF
+1364 
-1376 GWQSWNSVYGAAAT
+1376 
-1390 VPMIGRHYNL
+1390 

>member
-66 GFQTSTDGRHMVV
+66 GFQTSTDGRHMVID
-79 NQQSHKLITN
+79 QQSHKLITN

-176 DSGATVSNAGSLKA
+176 DSGATVSNAGSLQA

-323 NQAANVEIQRTAQVD
+323 NQGANVEIQRTAQVD

-353 HEVSVAAAGQ
+353 HEVSVAAVGQ

-402 AAGANGISAVQSQSG
+402 AAGANGTSAVQSQSG
-417 ANIGSGA
+417 AN
-424 SGISVVQSQN
+424 GISVVQSQN

-439 SGANGVTVVQS
+439 SGA
-450 QNGANIGA
+450 
-458 GASGIS
+458 SGI
-464 VVQNQNS
+464 
-471 PNIGSGANGVT
+471 T

-511 SGVNGVTVVQI
+511 SGVNGVTIVQS

-637 ATRGNAHVGAP
+637 ATRGNAHVGA
-648 LSWDSGNGLTLTAER
+648 
-663 GDLRINGA
+663 
-671 LTAQGE
+671 
-677 NASLTLNAGQ
+677 
-687 RPLRIDDSLSLT
+687 
-699 GQGARVEFNS
+699 
-709 DKGYALAEGA
+709 
-719 RITLSGKNAGFRANG
+719 
-734 RDYSVIQDL
+734 
-743 QQLRGIDRDLGGSH
+743 
-757 VLGNRIAGGNSS
+757 
-769 FLSIGNASAFG
+769 
-780 GTFDGLGNTIDN
+780 
-792 LAVYGTGAYS
+792 
-802 GLFSVNRGTLRNLN
+802 
-816 LERISADGARATHY
+816 
-830 NVQVGSLAAVNLGRI
+830 
-845 DNVNASDIRIA
+845 
-856 AASKLNSLG
+856 
-865 GLVALNL
+865 
-872 GSIDNASAS
+872 
-881 GTLVG
+881 
-886 NRHTYALGGLAA
+886 
-898 ENISTARGVASISNS
+898 
-913 RADFAISGQL
+913 
-923 KDHASHYGAGGLVGR
+923 
-938 NRGGL
+938 
-943 IRSSG
+943 
-948 SQGTLSLTGHGMN
+948 
-961 LGGLVGYSSA
+961 
-971 GGLADVSASVDVSGN
+971 
-986 GQHGLYGGLIGLNV
+986 
-1000 NSGIAHATAS
+1000 
-1010 GKVRGTDAE
+1010 
-1019 ALGGLIGRN
+1019 
-1028 LNAAIT
+1028 
-1034 NASAHG
+1034 
-1040 DVVLQAGRYL
+1040 
-1050 GGLIGHNQ
+1050 
-1058 AGNLANVSASG
+1058 
-1069 NLSGGSLLQAGGLI
+1069 
-1083 GLNANASLVNA
+1083 
-1094 SAKGNVATRGAE
+1094 
-1106 AVGGLLGENLYG
+1106 
-1118 SIINGSASGEVTDG
+1118 
-1132 SGKTLGGLIGSNLGG
+1132 
-1147 NHSNLKASGWVNA
+1147 
-1160 GANSDVGGLIG
+1160 
-1171 HNRGGNHS
+1171 
-1179 TLAASGNVTGGKG
+1179 
-1192 SRVGGLVGYNDAASL
+1192 
-1207 TNVSASG
+1207 
-1214 NVSANGSRA
+1214 
-1223 IGGLLGS
+1223 
-1230 DLRGSLMLASSHG
+1230 
-1243 TVIDM
+1243 
-1248 TGHNLGG
+1248 
-1255 LLGRGEN
+1255 
-1262 TSIRSA
+1262 
-1268 NATGAVT
+1268 
-1275 GGGGAS
+1275 
-1281 VGGLV
+1281 
-1286 GSLEGW
+1286 
-1292 RALVLGA
+1292 
-1299 SASGDARAGYD
+1299 
-1310 SYIGGLAGFS
+1310 
-1320 TGTIR
+1320 
-1325 GASASGKVGGSGL
+1325 
-1338 LGGLVAWNQGNVMGS
+1338 
-1353 SASGRLEPQIP
+1353 
-1364 NQIHGGLIGINF
+1364 
-1376 GWQSWNSVYGAAAT
+1376 
-1390 VPMIGRHYNL
+1390 

>member
-66 GFQTSTDGRHMVV
+66 GFQTSTDGRHMVID
-79 NQQSHKLITN
+79 QQSHKLITN

-176 DSGATVSNAGSLKA
+176 DSGATVSNAGSLQA

-323 NQAANVEIQRTAQVD
+323 NQGANVEIQRTAQVD

-353 HEVSVAAAGQ
+353 HEVSVAAVGQ

-402 AAGANGISAVQSQSG
+402 AAGANGTSAVQSQSG

-424 SGISVVQSQN
+424 NGIS
-434 SPNIG
+434 
-439 SGANGVTVVQS
+439 VVQS
-450 QNGANIGA
+450 QNGANISA
-458 GASGIS
+458 
-464 VVQNQNS
+464 
-471 PNIGSGANGVT
+471 
-482 VVQSQNGAN
+482 
-491 IGSGASGI
+491 GASGI

-511 SGVNGVTVVQI
+511 SGVNGVTIVQS

-538 QTQTLP
+538 QTQTLT

-743 QQLRGIDRDLGGSH
+743 QQLRGIDRDLGGSY

-816 LERISADGARATHY
+816 LERISADGAQATHY

-856 AASKLNSLG
+856 AASQLNSLG

-886 NRHTYALGGLAA
+886 NRQTYALGGLAA

-948 SQGTLSLTGHGMN
+948 SQGTLSLSGHGMN

-986 GQHGLYGGLIGLNV
+986 GQRGLYGGLIGLNV

-1028 LNAAIT
+1028 LNAAIN

-1040 DVVLQAGRYL
+1040 DVSLQAGRYL

-1118 SIINGSASGEVTDG
+1118 SVINGSASGEVTDG

-1214 NVSANGSRA
+1214 NLSASGSRA
-1223 IGGLLGS
+1223 IGGLIGS

-1243 TVIDM
+1243 IVNDK

-1255 LLGRGEN
+1255 LVGRGEN

-1268 NATGAVT
+1268 KASGAVS
-1275 GGGGAS
+1275 GGAGIRA
-1281 VGGLV
+1281 GGLV

-1292 RALVLGA
+1292 QALILGA
-1299 SASGDARAGYD
+1299 SAGGDVTAGYD
-1310 SYIGGLAGFS
+1310 SYIGGLVGFS
-1320 TGTIR
+1320 TATIS

>member
-66 GFQTSTDGRHMVV
+66 GFQTSTDGRHMVID
-79 NQQSHKLITN
+79 QQSHKLITN

-206 GVIQAQLGDVALG
+206 GVIQAQLGAVALG

-323 NQAANVEIQRTAQVD
+323 NQGANVEIQRTAQVD

-353 HEVSVAAAGQ
+353 HEVSVAAVGQ

-402 AAGANGISAVQSQSG
+402 AAGANGTSAVQSQSG

-439 SGANGVTVVQS
+439 SGANGISVVQS

-458 GASGIS
+458 
-464 VVQNQNS
+464 
-471 PNIGSGANGVT
+471 
-482 VVQSQNGAN
+482 
-491 IGSGASGI
+491 GASGI

-511 SGVNGVTVVQI
+511 SGVNGVTIVQS

-743 QQLRGIDRDLGGSH
+743 QQLRGIDRDLGGSY

-816 LERISADGARATHY
+816 LERISADGAQATHY

-948 SQGTLSLTGHGMN
+948 SQGTLSLSGHGMN

-971 GGLADVSASVDVSGN
+971 GGLADVSAFVDVSGN

-1058 AGNLANVSASG
+1058 AGNLADVSASG

-1230 DLRGSLMLASSHG
+1230 DLRGSLMLASSYG

>member
-66 GFQTSTDGRHMVV
+66 GFQTSTDGRHMVID
-79 NQQSHKLITN
+79 QQSHKLITN

-176 DSGATVSNAGSLKA
+176 DSGATVSNAGSLQA

-286 RSAEGRIVLDGGEQG
+286 RSAEGRIVLDGGKQG

-323 NQAANVEIQRTAQVD
+323 NQGANVEIQRTAQVD
-338 THADQGATGTWRILS
+338 TRADQGATGTWRILS
-353 HEVSVAAAGQ
+353 HEVSVAAVGQ

-402 AAGANGISAVQSQSG
+402 AAGANGTSAVQSQSG

-424 SGISVVQSQN
+424 NGIS
-434 SPNIG
+434 
-439 SGANGVTVVQS
+439 
-450 QNGANIGA
+450 
-458 GASGIS
+458 
-464 VVQNQNS
+464 
-471 PNIGSGANGVT
+471 

-511 SGVNGVTVVQI
+511 SGVNGVTIVQS

-687 RPLRIDDSLSLT
+687 RPLRIDNSLSHWPGSPGRIQF
-699 GQGARVEFNS
+699 GQRLCPGRRHPDHPVRQER
-709 DKGYALAEGA
+709 
-719 RITLSGKNAGFRANG
+719 RIPRQWAGLQ
-734 RDYSVIQDL
+734 RDP
-743 QQLRGIDRDLGGSH
+743 GP
-757 VLGNRIAGGNSS
+757 
-769 FLSIGNASAFG
+769 
-780 GTFDGLGNTIDN
+780 
-792 LAVYGTGAYS
+792 
-802 GLFSVNRGTLRNLN
+802 
-816 LERISADGARATHY
+816 
-830 NVQVGSLAAVNLGRI
+830 AAV
-845 DNVNASDIRIA
+845 A
-856 AASKLNSLG
+856 
-865 GLVALNL
+865 
-872 GSIDNASAS
+872 
-881 GTLVG
+881 
-886 NRHTYALGGLAA
+886 RH
-898 ENISTARGVASISNS
+898 R
-913 RADFAISGQL
+913 
-923 KDHASHYGAGGLVGR
+923 
-938 NRGGL
+938 
-943 IRSSG
+943 
-948 SQGTLSLTGHGMN
+948 
-961 LGGLVGYSSA
+961 
-971 GGLADVSASVDVSGN
+971 
-986 GQHGLYGGLIGLNV
+986 
-1000 NSGIAHATAS
+1000 
-1010 GKVRGTDAE
+1010 
-1019 ALGGLIGRN
+1019 
-1028 LNAAIT
+1028 
-1034 NASAHG
+1034 
-1040 DVVLQAGRYL
+1040 
-1050 GGLIGHNQ
+1050 
-1058 AGNLANVSASG
+1058 
-1069 NLSGGSLLQAGGLI
+1069 
-1083 GLNANASLVNA
+1083 
-1094 SAKGNVATRGAE
+1094 
-1106 AVGGLLGENLYG
+1106 
-1118 SIINGSASGEVTDG
+1118 
-1132 SGKTLGGLIGSNLGG
+1132 
-1147 NHSNLKASGWVNA
+1147 
-1160 GANSDVGGLIG
+1160 
-1171 HNRGGNHS
+1171 
-1179 TLAASGNVTGGKG
+1179 
-1192 SRVGGLVGYNDAASL
+1192 
-1207 TNVSASG
+1207 
-1214 NVSANGSRA
+1214 
-1223 IGGLLGS
+1223 
-1230 DLRGSLMLASSHG
+1230 
-1243 TVIDM
+1243 
-1248 TGHNLGG
+1248 
-1255 LLGRGEN
+1255 
-1262 TSIRSA
+1262 
-1268 NATGAVT
+1268 
-1275 GGGGAS
+1275 
-1281 VGGLV
+1281 
-1286 GSLEGW
+1286 
-1292 RALVLGA
+1292 
-1299 SASGDARAGYD
+1299 
-1310 SYIGGLAGFS
+1310 
-1320 TGTIR
+1320 
-1325 GASASGKVGGSGL
+1325 
-1338 LGGLVAWNQGNVMGS
+1338 
-1353 SASGRLEPQIP
+1353 
-1364 NQIHGGLIGINF
+1364 
-1376 GWQSWNSVYGAAAT
+1376 
-1390 VPMIGRHYNL
+1390 

>member
-66 GFQTSTDGRHMVV
+66 GFQTSTDGRHMVID
-79 NQQSHKLITN
+79 QQSHKLITN

-206 GVIQAQLGDVALG
+206 GVIQAQLGAVALG

-301 TVRVAGKQ
+301 TVRVAGKR

-323 NQAANVEIQRTAQVD
+323 NQGANVEIQRTAQVD

-353 HEVSVAAAGQ
+353 HEVSVAAVGQ

-402 AAGANGISAVQSQSG
+402 AAGANGTSAVQSQSG

-439 SGANGVTVVQS
+439 SGANGISVVQSQNSPNIGSGANGISVVQS

-464 VVQNQNS
+464 VVQSQNS
-471 PNIGSGANGVT
+471 PNIGSGVNGVT
-482 VVQSQNGAN
+482 VVQSQNGANIGSGASGISVVQSQNGAN

-511 SGVNGVTVVQI
+511 SGVNGVTIVQS

-528 GPGVSGIDVV
+528 GPGVNGIDVV

-671 LTAQGE
+671 LTAQGKTP
-677 NASLTLNAGQ
+677 ALLSMPGSALSVSTTA
-687 RPLRIDDSLSLT
+687 SLT
-699 GQGARVEFNS
+699 GQEPGSNSIRTRVMPSPKAPGHSVRQER
-709 DKGYALAEGA
+709 
-719 RITLSGKNAGFRANG
+719 RIPRQWAGLQ
-734 RDYSVIQDL
+734 RDP
-743 QQLRGIDRDLGGSH
+743 GP
-757 VLGNRIAGGNSS
+757 
-769 FLSIGNASAFG
+769 
-780 GTFDGLGNTIDN
+780 
-792 LAVYGTGAYS
+792 
-802 GLFSVNRGTLRNLN
+802 
-816 LERISADGARATHY
+816 
-830 NVQVGSLAAVNLGRI
+830 AAV
-845 DNVNASDIRIA
+845 A
-856 AASKLNSLG
+856 
-865 GLVALNL
+865 
-872 GSIDNASAS
+872 
-881 GTLVG
+881 
-886 NRHTYALGGLAA
+886 RH
-898 ENISTARGVASISNS
+898 R
-913 RADFAISGQL
+913 
-923 KDHASHYGAGGLVGR
+923 
-938 NRGGL
+938 
-943 IRSSG
+943 
-948 SQGTLSLTGHGMN
+948 
-961 LGGLVGYSSA
+961 
-971 GGLADVSASVDVSGN
+971 
-986 GQHGLYGGLIGLNV
+986 
-1000 NSGIAHATAS
+1000 
-1010 GKVRGTDAE
+1010 
-1019 ALGGLIGRN
+1019 
-1028 LNAAIT
+1028 
-1034 NASAHG
+1034 
-1040 DVVLQAGRYL
+1040 
-1050 GGLIGHNQ
+1050 
-1058 AGNLANVSASG
+1058 
-1069 NLSGGSLLQAGGLI
+1069 
-1083 GLNANASLVNA
+1083 
-1094 SAKGNVATRGAE
+1094 
-1106 AVGGLLGENLYG
+1106 
-1118 SIINGSASGEVTDG
+1118 
-1132 SGKTLGGLIGSNLGG
+1132 
-1147 NHSNLKASGWVNA
+1147 
-1160 GANSDVGGLIG
+1160 
-1171 HNRGGNHS
+1171 
-1179 TLAASGNVTGGKG
+1179 
-1192 SRVGGLVGYNDAASL
+1192 
-1207 TNVSASG
+1207 
-1214 NVSANGSRA
+1214 
-1223 IGGLLGS
+1223 
-1230 DLRGSLMLASSHG
+1230 
-1243 TVIDM
+1243 
-1248 TGHNLGG
+1248 
-1255 LLGRGEN
+1255 
-1262 TSIRSA
+1262 
-1268 NATGAVT
+1268 
-1275 GGGGAS
+1275 
-1281 VGGLV
+1281 
-1286 GSLEGW
+1286 
-1292 RALVLGA
+1292 
-1299 SASGDARAGYD
+1299 
-1310 SYIGGLAGFS
+1310 
-1320 TGTIR
+1320 
-1325 GASASGKVGGSGL
+1325 
-1338 LGGLVAWNQGNVMGS
+1338 
-1353 SASGRLEPQIP
+1353 
-1364 NQIHGGLIGINF
+1364 
-1376 GWQSWNSVYGAAAT
+1376 
-1390 VPMIGRHYNL
+1390 

>member
-66 GFQTSTDGRHMVV
+66 GFQTSTDGRHMVID
-79 NQQSHKLITN
+79 QQSHKLITN

-176 DSGATVSNAGSLKA
+176 DSGATVSNAGSLQA

-323 NQAANVEIQRTAQVD
+323 NQGANVEIQRTAQVD

-353 HEVSVAAAGQ
+353 HEVSVAAVGQ

-402 AAGANGISAVQSQSG
+402 AAGANGTSAVQSQSG

-439 SGANGVTVVQS
+439 SGVNGVTVVQS
-450 QNGANIGA
+450 QNGANIGS
-458 GASGIS
+458 GASGI
-464 VVQNQNS
+464 
-471 PNIGSGANGVT
+471 T

-511 SGVNGVTVVQI
+511 SGVNGVTIVQS

-563 IAADAGNVHVVQV
+563 IAADAGNVHVMQV

-598 RSSENVGSGLANPSS
+598 RSNENVGSGLANPSS

-687 RPLRIDDSLSLT
+687 RPLRIDNSLSLT

-743 QQLRGIDRDLGGSH
+743 QQLRGIDRDLGGSY

-816 LERISADGARATHY
+816 LERISADGAQATHY

-856 AASKLNSLG
+856 AASQLNSLG

-948 SQGTLSLTGHGMN
+948 SQGTLSLSGHGMN

-986 GQHGLYGGLIGLNV
+986 GQRGLYGGLIGLNV

-1028 LNAAIT
+1028 LNAAIN

-1040 DVVLQAGRYL
+1040 DVSLQAGRYL

-1118 SIINGSASGEVTDG
+1118 SVINGSASGEVTDG

-1214 NVSANGSRA
+1214 NVNASGSRA
-1223 IGGLLGS
+1223 IGGLIGS

-1243 TVIDM
+1243 IVNDK

-1255 LLGRGEN
+1255 LVGRGEN

-1268 NATGAVT
+1268 KASGAVS
-1275 GGGGAS
+1275 GGAGIRA
-1281 VGGLV
+1281 GGLV

-1292 RALVLGA
+1292 QALILGA
-1299 SASGDARAGYD
+1299 SAGGDVTAGHD
-1310 SYIGGLAGFS
+1310 SYI
-1320 TGTIR
+1320 
-1325 GASASGKVGGSGL
+1325 
-1338 LGGLVAWNQGNVMGS
+1338 
-1353 SASGRLEPQIP
+1353 RL
-1364 NQIHGGLIGINF
+1364 
-1376 GWQSWNSVYGAAAT
+1376 
-1390 VPMIGRHYNL
+1390 

>member
-66 GFQTSTDGRHMVV
+66 GFQTSTDGRHMVID
-79 NQQSHKLITN
+79 QQSHKLITN

-176 DSGATVSNAGSLKA
+176 DSGATVSNAGSLQA

-323 NQAANVEIQRTAQVD
+323 NQGANVEIQRTAQVD

-353 HEVSVAAAGQ
+353 HEVSVAAVGQ

-402 AAGANGISAVQSQSG
+402 AAGANGTSAVQSQSG
-417 ANIGSGA
+417 AN
-424 SGISVVQSQN
+424 GISVVQSQN

-439 SGANGVTVVQS
+439 SGA
-450 QNGANIGA
+450 
-458 GASGIS
+458 SGI
-464 VVQNQNS
+464 
-471 PNIGSGANGVT
+471 T

-511 SGVNGVTVVQI
+511 SGVNGVTIVQS

-743 QQLRGIDRDLGGSH
+743 QQLRGIDRDLGGSY
-757 VLGNRIAGGNSS
+757 VLGNRIAGGHSS

-816 LERISADGARATHY
+816 LERISADGAQATHY

-856 AASKLNSLG
+856 AASQLNSLG

-886 NRHTYALGGLAA
+886 NRQTYALGGLAA

-923 KDHASHYGAGGLVGR
+923 KDHASHYGAGGPGR
-938 NRGGL
+938 QEPR
-943 IRSSG
+943 RPHP
-948 SQGTLSLTGHGMN
+948 QQRQ
-961 LGGLVGYSSA
+961 
-971 GGLADVSASVDVSGN
+971 SGN
-986 GQHGLYGGLIGLNV
+986 AVAERSRDEPGRTGRIQLRRRTGGRIRLRRRLRQRTARPVRRAHRPQRKQWYRPRHGQRQGPGHRRGSTGRADRPEPERGHQQRQRPWRCQPASRSLPGRPDRPQPGRQ
-1000 NSGIAHATAS
+1000 SGQRQCQRQPEWWVAAP
-1010 GKVRGTDAE
+1010 
-1019 ALGGLIGRN
+1019 GRRPDRSQRQC
-1028 LNAAIT
+1028 L
-1034 NASAHG
+1034 
-1040 DVVLQAGRYL
+1040 AGQCLRQGQCRYPR
-1050 GGLIGHNQ
+1050 
-1058 AGNLANVSASG
+1058 S
-1069 NLSGGSLLQAGGLI
+1069 
-1083 GLNANASLVNA
+1083 
-1094 SAKGNVATRGAE
+1094 R
-1106 AVGGLLGENLYG
+1106 
-1118 SIINGSASGEVTDG
+1118 
-1132 SGKTLGGLIGSNLGG
+1132 
-1147 NHSNLKASGWVNA
+1147 SGWRSARRKPVRLRHQRLRQWRSHRRQRQNP
-1160 GANSDVGGLIG
+1160 GWPDRVQPRRQSFQPEGL
-1171 HNRGGNHS
+1171 
-1179 TLAASGNVTGGKG
+1179 
-1192 SRVGGLVGYNDAASL
+1192 RVGK
-1207 TNVSASG
+1207 
-1214 NVSANGSRA
+1214 R
-1223 IGGLLGS
+1223 
-1230 DLRGSLMLASSHG
+1230 
-1243 TVIDM
+1243 
-1248 TGHNLGG
+1248 
-1255 LLGRGEN
+1255 RGE
-1262 TSIRSA
+1262 
-1268 NATGAVT
+1268 
-1275 GGGGAS
+1275 
-1281 VGGLV
+1281 
-1286 GSLEGW
+1286 
-1292 RALVLGA
+1292 
-1299 SASGDARAGYD
+1299 
-1310 SYIGGLAGFS
+1310 
-1320 TGTIR
+1320 
-1325 GASASGKVGGSGL
+1325 
-1338 LGGLVAWNQGNVMGS
+1338 Q
-1353 SASGRLEPQIP
+1353 
-1364 NQIHGGLIGINF
+1364 
-1376 GWQSWNSVYGAAAT
+1376 
-1390 VPMIGRHYNL
+1390 

>member
-49 APAFAL
+49 APAVAL

-66 GFQTSTDGRHMVV
+66 GFQTSTDGRHMVID
-79 NQQSHKLITN
+79 QQSHKLITN

-176 DSGATVSNAGSLKA
+176 DSGATVSNAGSLQA

-323 NQAANVEIQRTAQVD
+323 NQGANVEIQRTAQVD
-338 THADQGATGTWRILS
+338 THTDQGATGTWRILS

-372 QVHVAQGPAG
+372 QPHVAQGPAG
-382 ANASDSNGVTIVQQQ
+382 ANASDSNGMTIVQQQ

-434 SPNIG
+434 
-439 SGANGVTVVQS
+439 
-450 QNGANIGA
+450 
-458 GASGIS
+458 
-464 VVQNQNS
+464 
-471 PNIGSGANGVT
+471 
-482 VVQSQNGAN
+482 GAN

-511 SGVNGVTVVQI
+511 SGVNGVTIVQS

-743 QQLRGIDRDLGGSH
+743 QQLRGIDRDLGGSY
-757 VLGNRIAGGNSS
+757 VLGNRIAGGHSS

-830 NVQVGSLAAVNLGRI
+830 NVQVSSLAAVNLGRI

-948 SQGTLSLTGHGMN
+948 SQGTLSLSGHGMN

-971 GGLADVSASVDVSGN
+971 GGLADVSAFVDVSGN

-1058 AGNLANVSASG
+1058 AGNLADVSASG

-1179 TLAASGNVTGGKG
+1179 ILAASGNVTGGKG

>member
-21 EGTRRRSKSGRGK
+21 EGARRRSKSGRGK

-66 GFQTSTDGRHMVV
+66 GFQTSTDGRHMVID
-79 NQQSHKLITN
+79 QQSHKLITN

-176 DSGATVSNAGSLKA
+176 DSGATVSNAGSLQA

-323 NQAANVEIQRTAQVD
+323 NQGANVEIQRTAQVD

-353 HEVSVAAAGQ
+353 HEVSVAAVGQ

-402 AAGANGISAVQSQSG
+402 AAGANGTSAVQSQSG

-439 SGANGVTVVQS
+439 SGANGISVVQS

-458 GASGIS
+458 
-464 VVQNQNS
+464 
-471 PNIGSGANGVT
+471 
-482 VVQSQNGAN
+482 
-491 IGSGASGI
+491 GASGI

-511 SGVNGVTVVQI
+511 SGVNGVTIVQS

-528 GPGVSGIDVV
+528 GPDVSGIDVV
-538 QTQTLP
+538 QTQTLT

-709 DKGYALAEGA
+709 DKGYALRRRPDHPVRKER
-719 RITLSGKNAGFRANG
+719 RIPRQWAGLQ
-734 RDYSVIQDL
+734 RDP
-743 QQLRGIDRDLGGSH
+743 GP
-757 VLGNRIAGGNSS
+757 
-769 FLSIGNASAFG
+769 
-780 GTFDGLGNTIDN
+780 
-792 LAVYGTGAYS
+792 
-802 GLFSVNRGTLRNLN
+802 
-816 LERISADGARATHY
+816 
-830 NVQVGSLAAVNLGRI
+830 AAV
-845 DNVNASDIRIA
+845 A
-856 AASKLNSLG
+856 
-865 GLVALNL
+865 
-872 GSIDNASAS
+872 
-881 GTLVG
+881 
-886 NRHTYALGGLAA
+886 RH
-898 ENISTARGVASISNS
+898 R
-913 RADFAISGQL
+913 
-923 KDHASHYGAGGLVGR
+923 
-938 NRGGL
+938 
-943 IRSSG
+943 
-948 SQGTLSLTGHGMN
+948 
-961 LGGLVGYSSA
+961 
-971 GGLADVSASVDVSGN
+971 
-986 GQHGLYGGLIGLNV
+986 
-1000 NSGIAHATAS
+1000 
-1010 GKVRGTDAE
+1010 
-1019 ALGGLIGRN
+1019 
-1028 LNAAIT
+1028 
-1034 NASAHG
+1034 
-1040 DVVLQAGRYL
+1040 
-1050 GGLIGHNQ
+1050 
-1058 AGNLANVSASG
+1058 
-1069 NLSGGSLLQAGGLI
+1069 
-1083 GLNANASLVNA
+1083 
-1094 SAKGNVATRGAE
+1094 
-1106 AVGGLLGENLYG
+1106 
-1118 SIINGSASGEVTDG
+1118 
-1132 SGKTLGGLIGSNLGG
+1132 
-1147 NHSNLKASGWVNA
+1147 
-1160 GANSDVGGLIG
+1160 
-1171 HNRGGNHS
+1171 
-1179 TLAASGNVTGGKG
+1179 
-1192 SRVGGLVGYNDAASL
+1192 
-1207 TNVSASG
+1207 
-1214 NVSANGSRA
+1214 
-1223 IGGLLGS
+1223 
-1230 DLRGSLMLASSHG
+1230 
-1243 TVIDM
+1243 
-1248 TGHNLGG
+1248 
-1255 LLGRGEN
+1255 
-1262 TSIRSA
+1262 
-1268 NATGAVT
+1268 
-1275 GGGGAS
+1275 
-1281 VGGLV
+1281 
-1286 GSLEGW
+1286 
-1292 RALVLGA
+1292 
-1299 SASGDARAGYD
+1299 
-1310 SYIGGLAGFS
+1310 
-1320 TGTIR
+1320 
-1325 GASASGKVGGSGL
+1325 
-1338 LGGLVAWNQGNVMGS
+1338 
-1353 SASGRLEPQIP
+1353 
-1364 NQIHGGLIGINF
+1364 
-1376 GWQSWNSVYGAAAT
+1376 
-1390 VPMIGRHYNL
+1390 

>member
-66 GFQTSTDGRHMVV
+66 GFQTSTDGRHMVID
-79 NQQSHKLITN
+79 QQSHKLITN

-176 DSGATVSNAGSLKA
+176 DSGATVSNAGSLQA

-323 NQAANVEIQRTAQVD
+323 NQGANVEIQRTAQVD
-338 THADQGATGTWRILS
+338 THADQGATGTWRILT
-353 HEVSVAAAGQ
+353 HEVSVAAVGQ

-402 AAGANGISAVQSQSG
+402 AAGANGTSAVQSQSGANIGSGANGISVVQSQNSPNIGSGANGISVVQSQNG

-439 SGANGVTVVQS
+439 SGVNGVTVVQS
-450 QNGANIGA
+450 QN
-458 GASGIS
+458 
-464 VVQNQNS
+464 
-471 PNIGSGANGVT
+471 
-482 VVQSQNGAN
+482 
-491 IGSGASGI
+491 
-499 SVVQSQSGPSIG
+499 
-511 SGVNGVTVVQI
+511 
-522 QSGANI
+522 GANI

-687 RPLRIDDSLSLT
+687 RPLRIDNSLSLT

-743 QQLRGIDRDLGGSH
+743 QQLRGIDRDLGGSY

-780 GTFDGLGNTIDN
+780 GSFDGLGNTIDN

-856 AASKLNSLG
+856 AASQLNSLG

-1058 AGNLANVSASG
+1058 AGNLADVSASG

-1179 TLAASGNVTGGKG
+1179 ILAASGNVTGGKG
-1192 SRVGGLVGYNDAASL
+1192 SSVGGLVGYNDAASL

>member
-323 NQAANVEIQRTAQVD
+323 NQGANVEIQRTAQVD

-434 SPNIG
+434 
-439 SGANGVTVVQS
+439 
-450 QNGANIGA
+450 
-458 GASGIS
+458 
-464 VVQNQNS
+464 
-471 PNIGSGANGVT
+471 
-482 VVQSQNGAN
+482 GAN

-511 SGVNGVTVVQI
+511 SGVNGVTIVQS

-648 LSWDSGNGLTLTAER
+648 VSWDSGNGLTLTAER

-743 QQLRGIDRDLGGSH
+743 QQLRGIDRDLGGSY

-886 NRHTYALGGLAA
+886 NRHTYALGGLTA